1 MKGRG
6 MKGGMTAMA
15 EFPPVHIPDAAARR
29 RQRAKN
35 LAIAALV
42 AALCLLFYLITIVRM
57 GHGGPVSMGLS

>member
-1 MKGRG
+1 
-6 MKGGMTAMA
+6 MTAMA

-35 LAIAALV
+35 LAIGALV

-57 GHGGPVSMGLS
+57 GRL